1 MIDNTCGPSQS
12 AGNEAPVLDN
22 KVRYCRKALKGV
34 SRTFALGIELLQEP
48 LRDEI
53 GIAYLVCR
61 ILDTIEDSTDL
72 PAESR
77 VDMLL
82 QAEGEIFDPALYP
95 ARATAIEQLF
105 DDPALQG
112 ADHELCRNT
121 GTVLAALHELRPEAR
136 EAMEPPVREMA
147 RGMAA
152 TVRRELR
159 GEGLHLETMEDLE
172 RYCYYVA
179 GTVGQLLTSLY
190 ALDRPSIGPEVEAEL
205 RRHEVAFGLGLQ
217 VTNIIKGVTDDI
229 GRGVSYLPLCLFR
242 KAGITID
249 TLLSRPDDPRGR
261 EVVAGLASWT
271 LDKLDE
277 ALEYTLAIP
286 VQESDLRMFCG
297 LPLAFAVRTL
307 SLALRS
313 SAVFSENVLKIS
325 RLEVAAIHRRMES
338 ILDDNDR
345 IRELYRE
352 ERALVPVSQP

>member
-1 MIDNTCGPSQS
+1 MIDNTCGSSQT
-12 AGNEAPVLDN
+12 AENEASVLDN
-22 KVRYCRKALKGV
+22 KVRYCRKALQGV
-34 SRTFALGIELLQEP
+34 SRTFALGIELLKEP

-77 VDMLL
+77 ITMLL
-82 QAEGEIFDPALYP
+82 QAEREIFDPGLFTGCA
-95 ARATAIEQLF
+95 AAIEQMF
-105 DDPALQG
+105 AQPALQG
-112 ADHELCRNT
+112 ADHDLCRNSA
-121 GTVLAALHELRPEAR
+121 TVLAALHELRPEAR
-136 EAMEPPVREMA
+136 VAMAPSVREMA
-147 RGMAA
+147 RGMAE

-179 GTVGQLLTSLY
+179 GTVGHLLTSLY
-190 ALDRPSIGPEVEAEL
+190 ALDRTSITPGIEAEL

-229 GRGVSYLPLCLFR
+229 DRGVSYLPLCLFR
-242 KAGITID
+242 QAGITIE

-277 ALEYTLAIP
+277 ALEYTLALP
-286 VQESDLRMFCG
+286 VTEKDLRLFCG

-307 SLALRS
+307 SLALKS
-313 SAVFSENVLKIS
+313 SAVFSEKVLKIS
-325 RLEVAAIHRRMES
+325 RLEVAAIHRKMES

-345 IRELYRE
+345 IRELYRQ
-352 ERALVPVSQP
+352 ERALVPVSRP